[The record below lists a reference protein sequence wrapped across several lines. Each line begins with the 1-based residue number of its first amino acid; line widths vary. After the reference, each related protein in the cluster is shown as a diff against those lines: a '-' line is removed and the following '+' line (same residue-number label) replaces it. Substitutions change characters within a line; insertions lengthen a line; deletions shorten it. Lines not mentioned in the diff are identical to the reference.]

1 MQTTIK
7 QITPVEYELQIDATA
22 KDLEPK
28 IKKSLKAQQAQISLK
43 GFRPGK
49 VPLSILKK
57 RFGESLVIEVIERE
71 VLTVFQDEVIEP
83 GEHKVVGMPS
93 FGNFD
98 YKLDGD
104 LHATLKFGV
113 HPEIKVQD
121 VSGEKILKLVHEV
134 TEEEVEK
141 ELKSLLLREAELSV
155 REKGGIA
162 DTDYVTVD
170 MQRLDPATNTPIIGE
185 REEDISFFV
194 DDEKLKEALRDA
206 LIGKKVDDAFRVDLP
221 LEDEANEGSDEE
233 KPSSDLLIVPGEG
246 EKGSRAP
253 YEVLVKEVKERT
265 LPELDAEFVKKI
277 GGEEVEDEAGLKDV
291 IKSRIEKGYEQESR
305 KLFESEMMTR
315 MIEMHDFP
323 VPNAAIDVFVNS
335 FIEDFKRQNNNE
347 IPEGFDYDG
356 FREANKDYAE
366 QQAKWKLL
374 RDTIIE
380 EQGIEVGDDDRKAY
394 FVELSGGNEETAGA
408 FENYY
413 KSMSGAMDMIN
424 EQLLSKKLFAYLAE
438 QVTLEEKNQEEYMEA
453 LKAKREQQDALKI

>member
-7 QITPVEYELQIDATA
+7 QITPVEYELQIEATA

-28 IKKSLKAQQAQISLK
+28 INKSLKAQQAQISLK

-57 RFGESLVIEVIERE
+57 RFGESLVIDVIERE
-71 VLTVFQDEVIEP
+71 VLTIFQDEVIEP

-93 FGNFD
+93 FGDFD

-104 LHATLKFGV
+104 LNATLKFGV
-113 HPEIKVQD
+113 HPEIEVKD

-134 TEEEVEK
+134 ADDEVEK
-141 ELKSLLLREAELSV
+141 ELKGILLREAELSV

-162 DTDYVTVD
+162 DTDYVTID
-170 MQRLDPATNTPIIGE
+170 MQRLDPSTNTPIIGE
-185 REEDISFFV
+185 REEDVSFYL
-194 DDEKLKEALRDA
+194 DDEKLKEALREG
-206 LIGKKVDDAFRVDLP
+206 LLGKKADDSFRVDLP
-221 LEDEANEGSDEE
+221 IEDEAAGGDDEE
-233 KPSSDLLIVPGEG
+233 KPSSELLIVPGEG
-246 EKGSRAP
+246 EAAPRAP
-253 YEVLVKEVKERT
+253 YEVFVKEVKERS
-265 LPELDAEFVKKI
+265 LPELDAEFIKKV
-277 GGEEVEDEAGLKDV
+277 GGEDVEDEKGLKEV
-291 IKSRIEKGYEQESR
+291 IKSRIEKSYDEESR

-323 VPNAAIDVFVNS
+323 VPNAAVDVFVNS
-335 FIEDFKRQNNNE
+335 FLEDIKRRNNNE
-347 IPEGFDYDG
+347 IPEGFDYNA

-380 EQGIEVGDDDRKAY
+380 QQGIEVGDEDRTAY
-394 FVELSGGNEETAGA
+394 FTELSGGNEETAGA

-424 EQLLSKKLFAYLAE
+424 EQLLSKKLFAYLADE
-438 QVTLEEKNQEEYMEA
+438 VTLEEKNKDEYMEA
-453 LKAKREQQDALKI
+453 LQARREQQDALKI